1 MTLQLFSATNR
12 VLRIVNNTNC
22 HRESFLQFKIF
33 RENSFS
39 PDFEEFE
46 FAGKKLYDD
55 IEASDDSGHGRS
67 TEMSGMHYTYRVF
80 FNKRTLYKNTL

>member
-1 MTLQLFSATNR
+1 MK
-12 VLRIVNNTNC
+12 I
-22 HRESFLQFKIF
+22 SFYYNYIF

-67 TEMSGMHYTYRVF
+67 TEMSGTLRTYD
-80 FNKRTLYKNTL
+80 

>member
-1 MTLQLFSATNR
+1 MKKVFYNY
-12 VLRIVNNTNC
+12 
-22 HRESFLQFKIF
+22 KMF

-55 IEASDDSGHGRS
+55 IEASGDSGHGRS
-67 TEMSGMHYTYRVF
+67 TEMSGTHYTYRVF
-80 FNKRTLYKNTL
+80 FIIKEPFIKTPCRVGQRYYPFRTYRIIALKES